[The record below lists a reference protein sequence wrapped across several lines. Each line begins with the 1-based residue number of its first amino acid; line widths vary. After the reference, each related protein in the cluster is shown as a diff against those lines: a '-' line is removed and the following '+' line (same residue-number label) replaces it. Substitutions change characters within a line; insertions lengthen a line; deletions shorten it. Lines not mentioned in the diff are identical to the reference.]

1 MSDGAR
7 AHVPP
12 GRSRRFEAALLTL
25 WLMLFVYVAVEA
37 RSFATAARLFPQTVS
52 YVGIVLTVLALWR
65 VVRPRATETTAREPQ
80 FSGDLPAE
88 LEHEGSAGHP
98 LPYLV
103 WTIAYFA
110 LIALVGFFPATAM
123 FVATFLI
130 TRPGVAW
137 LEALLWTGGV
147 LVMAYG
153 MGLLLQL
160 RWPGG
165 LVMRMLGN
173 G

>member
-1 MSDGAR
+1 MSDGVR
-7 AHVPP
+7 VRIQP
-12 GRSRRFEAALLTL
+12 GRSRRFEAALLAL
-25 WLMLFVYVAVEA
+25 WLLLFVYVAVESH
-37 RSFATAARLFPQTVS
+37 SFATAARLFPQAVA
-52 YVGIVLTVLALWR
+52 YVGILLTALALWR
-65 VVRPRATETTAREPQ
+65 VIRPRATAATGREQQ

-88 LEHEGSAGHP
+88 LDHEGNASHP

-110 LIALVGFFPATAM
+110 LIALAGFFPATAA
-123 FVATFLI
+123 FVAAFLI
-130 TRPGVAW
+130 TRPGVTW
-137 LEALLWTGGV
+137 VQALLWTGGV

>member
-1 MSDGAR
+1 MSGGVR
-7 AHVPP
+7 SHVQP
-12 GRSRRFEAALLTL
+12 GSSRRFETALLAL
-25 WLMLFVYVAVEA
+25 WLMLFVYVAVES

-52 YVGIVLTVLALWR
+52 YVGILVTVLTLWR
-65 VVRPRATETTAREPQ
+65 VARPRASETTERKPQ

-88 LEHEGSAGHP
+88 LDHEGNGGHP

-103 WTIAYFA
+103 WALAYFA
-110 LIALVGFFPATAM
+110 LIALVGFFPATAA
-123 FVATFLI
+123 FVAAFLI

-165 LVMRMLGN
+165 LVMRLLGN